1 MKKTMVAA
9 LALALA
15 GAMLGC
21 SQKLVFDLQST
32 ADNFGQ
38 SITYN
43 NKVDIVW
50 VLDDSASMTDH
61 QLRLVQQVPSLIAR
75 LDSLKLDYRMV
86 VVTTDMGY
94 EGTGGQFIG
103 EPAVLKV
110 GHPQIVSLLQ
120 QRIALGESGNNFERG
135 LDSLQEA
142 LELDRLELKT
152 FLRQEALLVINVLSN
167 EDDKS
172 NNTKT
177 SAPYARSYS
186 NYLDQL
192 KKPWS
197 DGSRSWMMNFI
208 GVLGTEGSAC
218 TTFQNYAEAG
228 RAFIEMVELSGGVKE
243 SICTSSLT
251 SAVDKLRARI
261 VEVMTE
267 YRLSR
272 VPDLATLK
280 VFINEQEILQNA
292 SNGWQYLSSRN
303 SIKFYGNAVPPADAK
318 IRVDFKPASAN

>member
-9 LALALA
+9 LASVLT
-15 GAMLGC
+15 GAVLGC

-50 VLDDSASMTDH
+50 VLDDSASMAAH
-61 QLRLVQQVPSLIAR
+61 QQRLAQQVPSLISR

-86 VVTTDMGY
+86 VITTDMGY
-94 EGTGGQFIG
+94 EGTGGQFLG
-103 EPAVLKV
+103 EPAVLHA
-110 GHPQIVSLLQ
+110 GNPQIVSLLQ
-120 QRIALGESGNNFERG
+120 ERIGQGENGNNLERG

-142 LELDRLELKT
+142 LELDRVELKT

-172 NNTKT
+172 NNTQG
-177 SAPYARSYS
+177 SSPYARSYS

-192 KKPWS
+192 KKPWN

-228 RAFIEMVELSGGVKE
+228 RAFLELVDLSGGIKE

-251 SAVDKLRARI
+251 LAVDKLRARI

-272 VPDLATLK
+272 LPDIATLK
-280 VFINEQEILQNA
+280 VFINGKEIPQ
-292 SNGWQYLSSRN
+292 SSSHGWQYLSARN
-303 SIKFYGNAVPPADAK
+303 SIKFFGDAVPPADAK
-318 IRVDFKPASAN
+318 IQVDFKPASAN